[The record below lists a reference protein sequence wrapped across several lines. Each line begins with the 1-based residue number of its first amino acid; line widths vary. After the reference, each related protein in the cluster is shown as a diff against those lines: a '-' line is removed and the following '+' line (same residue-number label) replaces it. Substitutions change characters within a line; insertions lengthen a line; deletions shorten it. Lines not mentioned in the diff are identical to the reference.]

1 MWRKDSW
8 HRLGPRKHATRK
20 KDISFLKSIAWA
32 ISGELRPAR
41 ARMSEHA
48 AEAMRERVEA
58 VYRSESR
65 HVLATLIRLLGDF
78 DVAEE
83 ALHDAFTSALEQWPR
98 DGMPANPRAWLVSAC
113 RF

>member
-48 AEAMRERVEA
+48 AEAMRGRVEA
-58 VYRSESR
+58 VSRAESR
-65 HVLATLIRLLGDF
+65 HVLATLIRLLGDL
-78 DVAEE
+78 DPAEQ
-83 ALHDAFTSALEQWPR
+83 ALTNCFPSALAQCPR
-98 DGMPANPRAWLVSAC
+98 DGIPANRPAS
-113 RF
+113 